1 MALFDN
7 RGFGGFGQEQYRPES
22 EPAVEPVAEEPVSGP
37 VAESVAEE
45 PVSEPVAEQPVE
57 PVVEQPVEPVVERTV
72 EPKPAAKPKAKPKN
86 KKRGPD
92 AKSVNLTLA
101 ARGRLGEDVRRVLSA
116 LTGHTD
122 EADLV
127 SDVLVLTGGKV
138 DRKIMAS
145 VLDAAGMLD
154 GDTRRVL
161 VALTGHDDDARLV
174 LDVLDKVAARPAAL
188 LLEAADAADDVSRAI
203 LLMQKGEK
211 DNSALRA
218 AARLAE
224 AVNPDLAGRFATTN
238 QPALVGALAQ
248 TVGLLDRSVLESL
261 R

>member
-22 EPAVEPVAEEPVSGP
+22 EPVAEQPVEPVV
-37 VAESVAEE
+37 ESVAEE

-57 PVVEQPVEPVVERTV
+57 PVAERTV

-101 ARGRLGEDVRRVLSA
+101 ARGRLDEDVRRVLSG

-138 DRKIMAS
+138 DRKVMAS

-174 LDVLDKVAARPAAL
+174 LDVLDKAAARPAAL

>member
-101 ARGRLGEDVRRVLSA
+101 ARGRLDEDVRRVLSA

>member
-7 RGFGGFGQEQYRPES
+7 RGFGGFGQEQYRPGS
-22 EPAVEPVAEEPVSGP
+22 EPAVGQPVEPVV
-37 VAESVAEE
+37 ESVAEE

-57 PVVEQPVEPVVERTV
+57 PVVEQPV

-101 ARGRLGEDVRRVLSA
+101 ARGRLDEDVRRVLSG

-138 DRKIMAS
+138 DRKVMAS

-248 TVGLLDRSVLESL
+248 TIGLLDRSVLESL

>member
-22 EPAVEPVAEEPVSGP
+22 EPAVEQPVEPV
-37 VAESVAEE
+37 VESVAEE
-45 PVSEPVAEQPVE
+45 PVSEPVA
-57 PVVEQPVEPVVERTV
+57 EQPVEPVVERTV

-101 ARGRLGEDVRRVLSA
+101 ARGRLDEDVRRVLSG

-138 DRKIMAS
+138 DRKVMAS

-161 VALTGHDDDARLV
+161 AALTGHDDDARLV
-174 LDVLDKVAARPAAL
+174 LDVLDKAAARPAAL

>member
-22 EPAVEPVAEEPVSGP
+22 EPAVEPVSEEPVSGP

-57 PVVEQPVEPVVERTV
+57 PVVERIV

-101 ARGRLGEDVRRVLSA
+101 ARGRLDEDVRRVLSG

-138 DRKIMAS
+138 DRKIMTS

>member
-22 EPAVEPVAEEPVSGP
+22 EPVAEQPVEPVV
-37 VAESVAEE
+37 ESVAEE
-45 PVSEPVAEQPVE
+45 PVSEPVA
-57 PVVEQPVEPVVERTV
+57 EQPVEPVVERTV

-101 ARGRLGEDVRRVLSA
+101 ARGRLDEDVRRVLSG

-138 DRKIMAS
+138 DRKVMAS

-174 LDVLDKVAARPAAL
+174 LDVLDKAAARPAAL

>member
-7 RGFGGFGQEQYRPES
+7 RGFGGFSQEQYRPES
-22 EPAVEPVAEEPVSGP
+22 EPVVEQPVGP
-37 VAESVAEE
+37 VVESVAEE

-57 PVVEQPVEPVVERTV
+57 PVAERTV

-101 ARGRLGEDVRRVLSA
+101 ARGRLDEDVRRVLSG

-138 DRKIMAS
+138 DRKVMAS

-174 LDVLDKVAARPAAL
+174 LDVLDKAAARPAAL

>member
-22 EPAVEPVAEEPVSGP
+22 EPVVEQPVEPVV
-37 VAESVAEE
+37 ESVAEE

-57 PVVEQPVEPVVERTV
+57 PVVEQPV

-101 ARGRLGEDVRRVLSA
+101 ARGRLDEDVRRVLSG

-138 DRKIMAS
+138 DRKVMAS
-145 VLDAAGMLD
+145 VLDAAGILD

-174 LDVLDKVAARPAAL
+174 LDVLDKAAARPAAL

>member
-7 RGFGGFGQEQYRPES
+7 RGFGGFSQEQYRPES
-22 EPAVEPVAEEPVSGP
+22 EPTMEPVVEEP
-37 VAESVAEE
+37 A
-45 PVSEPVAEQPVE
+45 SEPVAERTVEPSAE
-57 PVVEQPVEPVVERTV
+57 PVVAEPVVERTV

-101 ARGRLGEDVRRVLSA
+101 ARDRLDEDVRRVLSG

-138 DRKIMAS
+138 DRKVMAS

>member
-22 EPAVEPVAEEPVSGP
+22 EPVVEQPVGP
-37 VAESVAEE
+37 VVESVAEE
-45 PVSEPVAEQPVE
+45 PVSEPVA
-57 PVVEQPVEPVVERTV
+57 EQPVEPVVERTV

-101 ARGRLGEDVRRVLSA
+101 ARGRLDEDVRRVLSG

-138 DRKIMAS
+138 DRKVMAS

-174 LDVLDKVAARPAAL
+174 LDVLDKAAARPAAL
-188 LLEAADAADDVSRAI
+188 LLEAADAADDVFRAI

>member
-7 RGFGGFGQEQYRPES
+7 RGFGGFGQESYRPES
-22 EPAVEPVAEEPVSGP
+22 EPAVEQPVEPV
-37 VAESVAEE
+37 VESVAEE
-45 PVSEPVAEQPVE
+45 PVSEPMAEQPVE
-57 PVVEQPVEPVVERTV
+57 PVAERTV

-92 AKSVNLTLA
+92 AKSVNLTLT
-101 ARGRLGEDVRRVLSA
+101 ARGCLDEDVRRVLSG

-138 DRKIMAS
+138 DRKVMAS

>member
-22 EPAVEPVAEEPVSGP
+22 EPVVEQPVGPVVESVVEEPVS
-37 VAESVAEE
+37 
-45 PVSEPVAEQPVE
+45 E
-57 PVVEQPVEPVVERTV
+57 PVVEQPVEPVAERTV

-101 ARGRLGEDVRRVLSA
+101 ARGRLDEDGRRVLSG

-138 DRKIMAS
+138 DRKVMAS
-145 VLDAAGMLD
+145 VLDAAGILD

-174 LDVLDKVAARPAAL
+174 LDVLDKAAARPAVL

>member
-22 EPAVEPVAEEPVSGP
+22 EPAVEQPVEP

-57 PVVEQPVEPVVERTV
+57 PVAEQLV

-101 ARGRLGEDVRRVLSA
+101 ARGRLDEDVRRVLSG

-138 DRKIMAS
+138 DRKVMAS

-174 LDVLDKVAARPAAL
+174 LDVLDKAAARPAAL

>member
-22 EPAVEPVAEEPVSGP
+22 EPAVEQPVEPV
-37 VAESVAEE
+37 VESVAEE
-45 PVSEPVAEQPVE
+45 PVSEPVA
-57 PVVEQPVEPVVERTV
+57 EQPVEPVVERTV

-101 ARGRLGEDVRRVLSA
+101 ARGRLDEDVRRVLSG

-122 EADLV
+122 EVDLV

-138 DRKIMAS
+138 DRKVMAS

-174 LDVLDKVAARPAAL
+174 LDVLDKAAAHPAAL

>member
-22 EPAVEPVAEEPVSGP
+22 EPAVEQPVEPV
-37 VAESVAEE
+37 VESVAEE
-45 PVSEPVAEQPVE
+45 PVSEPVA
-57 PVVEQPVEPVVERTV
+57 EQPVEPVVERTV

-101 ARGRLGEDVRRVLSA
+101 ARGRLDEDVRRVLSG

-138 DRKIMAS
+138 DRKVMAS

-174 LDVLDKVAARPAAL
+174 LDVLDKAAARPAAL

-248 TVGLLDRSVLESL
+248 TVGLLDRSVLEPL

>member
-22 EPAVEPVAEEPVSGP
+22 EPAVEQPVGP
-37 VAESVAEE
+37 VVESVAEE
-45 PVSEPVAEQPVE
+45 PVSVPVAEQPVE
-57 PVVEQPVEPVVERTV
+57 PVVGRTV

-101 ARGRLGEDVRRVLSA
+101 ARGRLDEDVRRVLSG

-138 DRKIMAS
+138 DRKVMAS

-174 LDVLDKVAARPAAL
+174 LDVLDKAAARPAAL

>member
-22 EPAVEPVAEEPVSGP
+22 EPAVEQPVEPV
-37 VAESVAEE
+37 VESVAEE
-45 PVSEPVAEQPVE
+45 PVSEPVA
-57 PVVEQPVEPVVERTV
+57 EQPVEPVVERTV

-101 ARGRLGEDVRRVLSA
+101 ARGRLDEDVRRVLSG

-122 EADLV
+122 EVDLV

-138 DRKIMAS
+138 DRKVMAS

-174 LDVLDKVAARPAAL
+174 LDVLDKAAARPAAL

-218 AARLAE
+218 AARLVE

>member
-22 EPAVEPVAEEPVSGP
+22 EPAVEQPVEPV
-37 VAESVAEE
+37 VESVAEE

-57 PVVEQPVEPVVERTV
+57 PVAEQPV

-101 ARGRLGEDVRRVLSA
+101 ARGRLDEDVRRVLSG

-138 DRKIMAS
+138 DRKVMAS

-174 LDVLDKVAARPAAL
+174 LDVLDKAAARPAAL

>member
-22 EPAVEPVAEEPVSGP
+22 EPVAEQPVGP
-37 VAESVAEE
+37 VVESVAEE

-57 PVVEQPVEPVVERTV
+57 PVAERTV

-101 ARGRLGEDVRRVLSA
+101 ARGRLDEDVRRVLSG

-138 DRKIMAS
+138 DRKVMAS

-174 LDVLDKVAARPAAL
+174 LDVLDKAAARPAAL

>member
-22 EPAVEPVAEEPVSGP
+22 EPAVEQPVEPV
-37 VAESVAEE
+37 VESVAEE
-45 PVSEPVAEQPVE
+45 PVSEPVA
-57 PVVEQPVEPVVERTV
+57 EQPVEPVVERTV

-92 AKSVNLTLA
+92 AKSVNLTLS
-101 ARGRLGEDVRRVLSA
+101 ARGRLDEDVRRVLSG

-138 DRKIMAS
+138 DRKVMAS

-174 LDVLDKVAARPAAL
+174 LDVLDKAAARPAAL

>member
-22 EPAVEPVAEEPVSGP
+22 EPAVEQPVGP
-37 VAESVAEE
+37 VVESVAEE

-57 PVVEQPVEPVVERTV
+57 PVVGRTV
-72 EPKPAAKPKAKPKN
+72 EPKPVAKPKAKPKN

-101 ARGRLGEDVRRVLSA
+101 ARGRLDEDVRRVLSG

-138 DRKIMAS
+138 DRKVMAS

-174 LDVLDKVAARPAAL
+174 LDVLDKAAARPAVL

>member
-22 EPAVEPVAEEPVSGP
+22 EPAVEQPVEPVVESVVEEPVS
-37 VAESVAEE
+37 
-45 PVSEPVAEQPVE
+45 E
-57 PVVEQPVEPVVERTV
+57 PVVEQPVEPVAEQPV

-92 AKSVNLTLA
+92 ARSVNLTLA
-101 ARGRLGEDVRRVLSA
+101 ARGRLDEDVRRVLSG

-138 DRKIMAS
+138 DRKVMAS

-174 LDVLDKVAARPAAL
+174 LDVLDKAAARPAVL

>member
-22 EPAVEPVAEEPVSGP
+22 EPVVEQPVEPVV
-37 VAESVAEE
+37 ESVAEE
-45 PVSEPVAEQPVE
+45 PVSEPVA
-57 PVVEQPVEPVVERTV
+57 EQPVEPVVERTV

-101 ARGRLGEDVRRVLSA
+101 ARGRLDEDVRRVLSG

-138 DRKIMAS
+138 DRKVMAS

-174 LDVLDKVAARPAAL
+174 LDVLDKAAARPAAL

>member
-22 EPAVEPVAEEPVSGP
+22 EPVAEQPVGP
-37 VAESVAEE
+37 VVESVAEE

-57 PVVEQPVEPVVERTV
+57 PVAERTV

-101 ARGRLGEDVRRVLSA
+101 ARGRLDEDVRRVLSG

-138 DRKIMAS
+138 DRKVMAS

-174 LDVLDKVAARPAAL
+174 LDVLDKAAARPAAL
-188 LLEAADAADDVSRAI
+188 LLEAADAADDVSGAI

>member
-22 EPAVEPVAEEPVSGP
+22 EPAMEPVVEEPVAEEPVS
-37 VAESVAEE
+37 E
-45 PVSEPVAEQPVE
+45 PMA
-57 PVVEQPVEPVVERTV
+57 EQPVEPVVERTV
-72 EPKPAAKPKAKPKN
+72 EPKSAAKPKARPKN

-101 ARGRLGEDVRRVLSA
+101 ARGRLDEDVRRVLSG

-122 EADLV
+122 EAALV

-138 DRKIMAS
+138 DRKVMAS

-161 VALTGHDDDARLV
+161 AALTGHDDDARLV

>member
-22 EPAVEPVAEEPVSGP
+22 EPAVEQPVEPV
-37 VAESVAEE
+37 VESVAEE

-57 PVVEQPVEPVVERTV
+57 PVAEQPVEPVVERTV

-101 ARGRLGEDVRRVLSA
+101 ARGRLDEDVRRVLSG

-138 DRKIMAS
+138 DRKVMAS

-174 LDVLDKVAARPAAL
+174 LDVLDKAAARPAAL

>member
-22 EPAVEPVAEEPVSGP
+22 EPVAEQPVGP
-37 VAESVAEE
+37 VVESVAEE

-57 PVVEQPVEPVVERTV
+57 PVAERTV

-101 ARGRLGEDVRRVLSA
+101 ARGRLDEDVRRVLSG

-138 DRKIMAS
+138 DRKVMAS

-161 VALTGHDDDARLV
+161 VALTGHDDDAHLV
-174 LDVLDKVAARPAAL
+174 LDVLDKAAARPAAL

>member
-22 EPAVEPVAEEPVSGP
+22 EPAVEQPVGP
-37 VAESVAEE
+37 VVESVAEE
-45 PVSEPVAEQPVE
+45 PVSEPVAERPVE
-57 PVVEQPVEPVVERTV
+57 PVAEQPV

-101 ARGRLGEDVRRVLSA
+101 ARGRLDEDVRRVLSG

-138 DRKIMAS
+138 DRKVMAS

-174 LDVLDKVAARPAAL
+174 LDVLDKAAARPAAL

>member
-22 EPAVEPVAEEPVSGP
+22 EPAVEQPVEPV
-37 VAESVAEE
+37 VESVAEE
-45 PVSEPVAEQPVE
+45 PVSEPAA
-57 PVVEQPVEPVVERTV
+57 EQPVEPVVERTV

-101 ARGRLGEDVRRVLSA
+101 ARGRLDEDVRRVLSG

-138 DRKIMAS
+138 DRKVMAS

-174 LDVLDKVAARPAAL
+174 LDVLDKAAARPAAL